1 MKLMESKTLKAIGI
15 VFIGLIIWIGFIYIG
30 FAFIKAEANPFM
42 WSQTVRLVMFSTIFM
57 YIAGIPALMHE
68 LKY

>member
-1 MKLMESKTLKAIGI
+1 MKNKTLKATGI

-30 FAFIKAEANPFM
+30 FAFVKAEANPFM
-42 WSQTVRLVMFSTIFM
+42 WSQTVRLVMFSIIFM
-57 YIAGIPALMHE
+57 YIAGIPVLMHE